1 MQNQLRARLFLGQR
15 GFSAGF
21 RPTSHHAGRWSQRA
35 AGDGH
40 VRDIG
45 RRRRSGSGRLSLRVG
60 ARVPFQISG
69 CLRAIQDTG
78 EIENEER
85 SAFSTGR
92 RVKISAI
99 R

>member
-15 GFSAGF
+15 GLAQASG
-21 RPTSHHAGRWSQRA
+21 PPLTTPEWSQRA

-60 ARVPFQISG
+60 ARAPFQISG